1 MLIGERTAEAIKIT
15 IGTVFKGSRNDT
27 MDIRGRDMVTGLPRT
42 ITIESE
48 EIERA
53 LHESVAMIVQS
64 AKNVLEKHHLN
75 YQLISL
81 IVE

>member
-64 AKNVLEKHHLN
+64 AKMF
-75 YQLISL
+75 
-81 IVE
+81 

>member
-1 MLIGERTAEAIKIT
+1 MT
-15 IGTVFKGSRNDT
+15 IGTVFKGGRSDS

-42 ITIESE
+42 ITIHSE

-64 AKNVLEKHHLN
+64 AKKM
-75 YQLISL
+75 Y
-81 IVE
+81 